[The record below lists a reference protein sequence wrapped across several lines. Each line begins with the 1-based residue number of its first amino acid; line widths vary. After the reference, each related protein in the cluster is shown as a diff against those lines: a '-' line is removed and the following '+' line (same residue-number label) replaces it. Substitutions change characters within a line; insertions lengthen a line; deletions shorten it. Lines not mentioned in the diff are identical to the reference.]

1 MTKAKTD
8 NKYFFIRIILPTL
21 LGFFLFT
28 ILIFAIM
35 IPSVKENMLDRKR
48 EMISELTNT
57 AWSTISE
64 YHKKE
69 IEETLSTGQA
79 KVEAINRIKNMRYG
93 EKGKDYFWI
102 TDMHP
107 NMIMHPYREDLN
119 DTDLSE
125 YSDPKGKKLFVE
137 FVKVVEKS
145 GRGYVDYMWQW
156 KDDDSRIVPKLSFVR
171 EFKAWGW
178 IIGTG
183 IYIEDVNEEISRLT
197 SNLVYLSLGILAI
210 LAFILVYITRQSLS
224 IEKKKQIAEAGLKE
238 SEAKYRALVEAST
251 EGLLMVL
258 NDEFVYA
265 NKTMFKMLGLKDSLN
280 LHNTLKIVL
289 AEGENVS
296 GVDYFKALLD
306 GNIPEYQTNAEIN
319 TVDGKIIN
327 VVLYASEISFGDKS
341 GYTIIVK
348 DISTTKL
355 TGDQSAGQNESY
367 DRLTKSI
374 EIGLFRISLNKKN
387 KFISINNAGA
397 KLLGKSSKEELLDS
411 NISVLFPV
419 KNERAM
425 FIDRLSD
432 EGLIKNYVF
441 SFKPEKGAPKILSLS
456 AVSVEEES
464 GEIFCDGIFEEV
476 TEKFKADE
484 ERENLIVEL
493 QTSLHFLNEP
503 VNHFLKKI
511 ISCDI
516 NTSISQ
522 AAALMTKKKYS
533 AVLITS
539 EDGKYVGVVTDRD
552 LRERAVALNIDLN
565 RPVYEVMTS
574 PLLTIKANALVFEAF
589 LTMHEKST
597 RHLAVANNEGDII
610 SMISSEELLQVQR
623 NSTSFLIKEIERS
636 ESPEDL
642 TEIKNRLP
650 LIVRGLVNSGAKA
663 ANISR
668 IVTSIADNVAVKL
681 IEFGIA
687 KFGEPPAKFVFMAL
701 GSQGREEQT
710 LCTDQDNAIIFE
722 DASSFTNESVSKYFN
737 KLAGWVCK
745 WMNECGYDYC
755 KGDSMAQNPKWCQSL
770 STWKN
775 YYENWI
781 FQSNPQD
788 LLELSIFFD
797 FRPIYGDSTMTDEL
811 RKHLFKTAE
820 GQAGFFQHLT
830 KNCLEHKTPVGLLGN
845 ILLESKG
852 DHPETFNIKNAIM
865 PLTDYARI
873 YSIRHKISDT
883 NTLERFKKLFEEG
896 IIPKGTY
903 NELVHTYNYLMTL
916 RFKHQAIAISKNLAP
931 NNSIS
936 PGELTQIEL
945 KTLKNT
951 FTQITSI
958 QKKLSYDFTGDA
970 L

>member
-1 MTKAKTD
+1 MTKAKND

-21 LGFFLFT
+21 LGFLLFT
-28 ILIFAIM
+28 ILIFALM

-64 YHKKE
+64 YHQKE

-79 KVEAINRIKNMRYG
+79 QVEAINRIKNMRYG
-93 EKGKDYFWI
+93 EEGKDYFWI

-119 DTDLSE
+119 DSDLSE
-125 YSDPKGKKLFVE
+125 YSDPEGKKLFVE

-145 GRGYVDYMWQW
+145 GQGYVDYMWQW

-210 LAFILVYITRQSLS
+210 LAFILLYITRQSLS
-224 IEKKKQIAEAGLKE
+224 IEKRKQIAEAGLKE
-238 SEAKYRALVEAST
+238 SEARYRALVEAST

-265 NKTMFKMLGLKDSLN
+265 NKTMLNMLGLKDSLN
-280 LHNTLKIVL
+280 LHNSLKIVL
-289 AEGENVS
+289 AEGDDVS
-296 GVDYFKALLD
+296 GTEYFKALLD
-306 GNIPEYQTNAEIN
+306 GNIPDYQTNAVIKSS
-319 TVDGKIIN
+319 DGKPIN
-327 VVLYASEISFGDKS
+327 VVLYASGISFGEKS
-341 GYTIIVK
+341 GHTIIVK
-348 DISTTKL
+348 DISSAEEEDESGKETFGEL
-355 TGDQSAGQNESY
+355 TRSAG
-367 DRLTKSI
+367 
-374 EIGLFRISLNKKN
+374 IGLFRLSFDNKY
-387 KFISINNAGA
+387 KFLKINSAGA
-397 KLLGKSSKEELLDS
+397 QLLGKGGASDLIDS
-411 NISVLFPV
+411 NISEIFPI
-419 KNERAM
+419 KNERAL
-425 FIDRLSD
+425 FIESLKKDK
-432 EGLIKNYVF
+432 IVKNYVF
-441 SFKPEKGAPKILSLS
+441 TFKPDKGETKILSLS
-456 AVSVEEES
+456 AVHVKDEET
-464 GEIFCDGIFEEV
+464 GKQFCDGIIEDV
-476 TEKFKADE
+476 SEKTKADE

-552 LRERAVALNIDLN
+552 LRERAVALNINLN

-574 PLLTIKANALVFEAF
+574 PLLIIKANALVFEAF
-589 LTMHEKST
+589 LAMHEKST

-623 NSTSFLIKEIERS
+623 NSTSFLINEIERS

-668 IVTSIADNVAVKL
+668 IVTSIADNVAVRL

-770 STWKN
+770 SAWKN

-873 YSIRHKISDT
+873 YSIKHKISDT
-883 NTLERFKKLFEEG
+883 NTLERFQKLFDEG
-896 IIPKGTY
+896 VIPKGTY

-936 PGELTQIEL
+936 PGELTQVEL